1 MHRQTR
7 FDSKYM
13 LKRVFCFQVFL
24 VLQIM
29 KRKVLFLNAFLSLA
43 VLFSM
48 LLQSVHSF
56 EHLSKLFSEK
66 ECHHVYSGKTEVSHQ
81 HHPFDECL
89 SCEFTFSH
97 FVCPELFHF
106 DFMGLQPSSAK
117 ITTADEPVAVLSKS
131 VLYLRGPPDQVI

>member
-1 MHRQTR
+1 
-7 FDSKYM
+7 M
-13 LKRVFCFQVFL
+13 LKRVFCFE
-24 VLQIM
+24 VLLLLHMM
-29 KRKVLFLNAFLSLA
+29 KRKVLLVNVFLSVA

-66 ECHHVYSGKTEVSHQ
+66 ECHHVYSGKTEISHQ

-89 SCEFTFSH
+89 SCEFTFSS

-106 DFMGLQPSSAK
+106 DFLVAQPSSVK
-117 ITTADEPVAVLSKS
+117 IFTADQSLVVISNTTLF
-131 VLYLRGPPDQVI
+131 VRGPPAEVI

>member
-1 MHRQTR
+1 
-7 FDSKYM
+7 
-13 LKRVFCFQVFL
+13 
-24 VLQIM
+24 M
-29 KRKVLFLNAFLSLA
+29 KRKVLFLNAFLSVA

-66 ECHHVYSGKTEVSHQ
+66 ECHHIYSGKTEISHQ

-89 SCEFTFSH
+89 SCEFTFST

-106 DFMGLQPSSAK
+106 DLISLQPSSGK
-117 ITTADEPVAVLSKS
+117 IYTADELPVVLSKS
-131 VLYLRGPPDQVI
+131 VLYLRGPPTKVI